1 MFNSWHIKYAL
12 IMSGLFAVTVGY
24 NACSED
30 AGFKLVDGV
39 ESLEEVNNGQ
49 SIQDVSTPKPSIVIN
64 NDAEFT
70 NDETVNLSLNP
81 DGRADK
87 MLISEQQDCSVGQW
101 EPYQK
106 NKLWTLQSL
115 NQEASVYVKYKF
127 EDSPATEC
135 VADSIVHDNIAPAI
149 QFDQT
154 FASLWIKVQNL
165 NVSFQV
171 TDAGSGVQE
180 VQCDRDGS
188 GNFQVCAN
196 NINYTNLIEN
206 GNYTLVVRAVDKAGN
221 QADPEQVNWRPDF
234 TPPTVT
240 FNATPA
246 AVTADVTPDFSF
258 AATDLGSGVATYQCK
273 LDDQAYVNC
282 SSPMTLNNLT
292 DGTHV
297 FAVRA
302 IDNVGHQSDAVVY
315 NWMQDTM
322 APTIEFT
329 QTPSAIEKVK
339 NARFAF
345 QVVAGDLSSYECKL
359 DASAYQACTS
369 PVDLTALADGNHS
382 FSVVGIDGVGNK
394 SAAITYNWLVD
405 SIAPTISFS
414 ETPDAVEKETSA
426 RFGFSAQD
434 SGSGLQRIECRLDAN
449 SFAPCQA
456 LINFADLSA
465 TNHTVEARALDK
477 AGNYSDVIAYNWLV
491 DTQAPTVQITST
503 PENPTKESTAIFGFT
518 ANDGGSGI
526 DSIECKVDGGVYA
539 SCTSPATFTD
549 LADGLHNFSV
559 RARDVAGNLSAVA
572 SYEWLIDLTAP
583 TVAFIAKPN
592 EIEYIG
598 GNPKVSFTA
607 QDANGSGIE
616 SYNCLYNGNPV
627 ACQANTAY
635 TYPATVESNHSFV
648 VQAIDAVGNSS
659 TIMTSWEVKSLIS
672 DQQTNFTVR
681 DERPVDILFVVDNSG
696 SMDEE
701 RQNLGQRIEG
711 LLNEIDNL
719 DWQIAV
725 TSTDIDGDNDYQTG
739 RIVDFNGNGLYT
751 LNSSMDLSYAQTLFE
766 NKVTIRKKNSN
777 PYGIPGN
784 GDGNEQG
791 INAVSKVVDRAVN
804 PQSSSDL
811 RNANFI
817 RPDADFVAVVLSD
830 ENEASEGEADKVK
843 YQPQEFL
850 NRFNSQFP
858 NGKNF
863 TFHSIVVMSGDEDCL
878 NAGPDPHYYGTLYE
892 DLSKLTGYGQPG
904 GGTIGSVCE
913 SNYTTQLS
921 EIGKSVQDLAKTVPL
936 KCAPY
941 DADGDGEPEILA
953 AFKAPGSADFVPFEE
968 PYTIQGQQISYQN
981 YLPVGEF
988 QFNYQCYGP
997 VGN

>member
-12 IMSGLFAVTVGY
+12 IMVGLFSITVGY

-30 AGFKLVDGV
+30 AGFQLVDGV
-39 ESLEEVNNGQ
+39 ESIEEINNGQ
-49 SIQDVSTPKPSIVIN
+49 SIQDVSPSKPTVVIN
-64 NDAEFT
+64 DDAEFT
-70 NDETVNLSLNP
+70 NDDVVNLSLNP
-81 DGRADK
+81 DGLADK
-87 MLISEQQDCSVGQW
+87 MFISEQADCSVGQW
-101 EPYQK
+101 EPFQK
-106 NKLWTLQSL
+106 NKLWILQNL
-115 NQEASVYVKYKF
+115 NQKASVYVKYKF

-135 VADSIVHDNIAPAI
+135 VVDSIVHDDIAPVI
-149 QFDQT
+149 QIDQN

-171 TDAGSGVQE
+171 TDTGSGVQE

-188 GNFQVCAN
+188 GNFQVCVN
-196 NINYTNLIEN
+196 NMNYPNLIEN

-221 QADPEQVNWRPDF
+221 KADPQQVNWRPDF

-240 FNATPA
+240 FNVTPA

-258 AATDLGSGVATYQCK
+258 AATDLGSGVAAYQCK

-282 SSPMTLNNLT
+282 NSPMTLNNLS

-302 IDNVGHQSDAVVY
+302 IDNVGHQSEPVVY
-315 NWMQDTM
+315 TWAQDTM

-329 QTPSAIEKVK
+329 QTPNAIEKLGS
-339 NARFAF
+339 ARFAF
-345 QVVAGDLSSYECKL
+345 QVVAGDLSAYECKL
-359 DASAYQACTS
+359 DASPYQACTS
-369 PVDLTALADGNHS
+369 PVDLIALADGNHT
-382 FSVVGIDGVGNK
+382 FSVVGVDGVGNR

-405 SIAPTISFS
+405 SLAPTIRFS
-414 ETPDAVEKETSA
+414 ETPNAVEKNLSA
-426 RFGFSAQD
+426 RFGFTAQD

-456 LINFADLSA
+456 LITFTDLSA
-465 TNHTVEARALDK
+465 TNHTLEARALDK
-477 AGNYSDVIAYNWLV
+477 AGNYSDVISYSWLI
-491 DTQAPTVQITST
+491 DNQAPTVQITST
-503 PENPTKESTAIFGFT
+503 PQNPTKEKTALFSFT
-518 ANDGGSGI
+518 ASDGGSGI
-526 DSIECKVDGGVYA
+526 DSIECKVDGGAYA
-539 SCTSPATFTD
+539 SCTSPATFTE

-559 RARDVAGNLSAVA
+559 RARDVAGNYSAVV
-572 SYEWLIDLTAP
+572 SYQWLVDLVAP
-583 TVAFIAKPN
+583 TLAFISKPN

-598 GNPKVSFTA
+598 SNPKISFTA
-607 QDANGSGIE
+607 NDGNGSGIE
-616 SYNCLYNGNPV
+616 TVTCLYNGDPV
-627 ACQANTAY
+627 TCQVDTAY

-648 VQAIDAVGNSS
+648 VQVVDAVGNSA
-659 TIMTSWEVKSLIS
+659 TIMTNWEVKSLIS

-681 DERPVDILFVVDNSG
+681 AERPVDILFVVDNSG

-701 RQNLGQRIEG
+701 RENLGQRIEG

-725 TSTDIDGDNDYQTG
+725 TSTDIDGSNDYQAG

-751 LNSSMDLSYAQTLFE
+751 LNSSMDLGYAQKLFE
-766 NKVTIRKKNSN
+766 NKVTIRKQGSN
-777 PYGIPGN
+777 PLGIPGK
-784 GDGNEQG
+784 GDGDEQG
-791 INAVSKVVDRAVN
+791 INAVSMVVDRAVN
-804 PQSSSDL
+804 PQSNSDM
-811 RNANFI
+811 RNARFI

-830 ENEASEGEADKVK
+830 ENEASVGKAEDVK
-843 YQPQEFL
+843 YQPQAFL
-850 NRFNSQFP
+850 NRFNSQFS
-858 NGKNF
+858 NSKKF
-863 TFHSIVVMSGDEDCL
+863 TFHSIIVMSDDEACL

-913 SNYTTQLS
+913 TNYTTQLS
-921 EIGKSVQDLAKTVPL
+921 EIGQSVQDLAKTVPL

-941 DADGDGEPEILA
+941 DADGAGQPEIEA
-953 AFKAPGSADFVPFEE
+953 FFKAPGTTDFVAYDEPF
-968 PYTIQGQQISYQN
+968 TIQGQQISYQN

-988 QFNYQCYGP
+988 QFDYQCNGP